1 MPAQGKDKMGQS
13 KPISPAVIKTFFVA
27 SKAEL
32 NTQAVL
38 LHIGLYY
45 DTMEY

>member
-13 KPISPAVIKTFFVA
+13 KPIFLSVIKTFFVA

-38 LHIGLYY
+38 LHLGLYY
-45 DTMEY
+45 DTREY